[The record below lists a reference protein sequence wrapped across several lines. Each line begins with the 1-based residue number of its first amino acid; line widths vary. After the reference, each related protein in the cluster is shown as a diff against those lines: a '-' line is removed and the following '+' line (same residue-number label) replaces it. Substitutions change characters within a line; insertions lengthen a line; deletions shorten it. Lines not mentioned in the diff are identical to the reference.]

1 MSQNPE
7 EYRPPNPPGG
17 FTPPPGSGGYQN
29 PPTAGYTPG
38 PAQQGYQSPQPPY
51 QQIQPPAPQKSFLV
65 TWILSLL
72 VGVFGVDRFYL
83 GKIGTG
89 IAKLLTFGGL
99 GVWALVDLILVLA
112 NKQTDKYR
120 RPLEGYDKHKV
131 VALIV
136 TAVFIVV
143 SLAFNAT
150 RSASTTP
157 AAVPVPTTSSSAKA
171 DPAAQ
176 SSATAS
182 SAPKPSSTPSA
193 AKTTPPPAPAAPK
206 VATQTFNGVGDDIV
220 TASLSGEPA
229 IVTFTCNPCSSNT
242 VLKTNGRDSL
252 LVNEIGSYTGS
263 HIIDMTTGSTT
274 SEFTIN
280 AEGTWSLTVADVST
294 IPTTNGPV
302 TGHGDQVVL
311 LGGKSTKAAIT
322 YVGERNF
329 VVKGYGGSR
338 TELAVNTI
346 GSYTGTVKLTGPGF
360 VQVTSSGDWTITPG

>member
-7 EYRPPNPPGG
+7 GYRPPNPSEGS
-17 FTPPPGSGGYQN
+17 TPAGPGSYQA
-29 PPTAGYTPG
+29 PQSQGHVPS
-38 PAQQGYQSPQPPY
+38 PANQAYHAPQVPY
-51 QQIQPPAPQKSFLV
+51 QQFQPHPPQKSFLV

-83 GKIGTG
+83 GKVGTG

-136 TAVFIVV
+136 TAAFIVV
-143 SLAFNAT
+143 SIALNAT
-150 RSASTTP
+150 RGAATLP
-157 AAVPVPTTSSSAKA
+157 AAVPVPATSPSANSE
-171 DPAAQ
+171 PAKQ
-176 SSATAS
+176 PSATATS
-182 SAPKPSSTPSA
+182 VPKPSSTPSA
-193 AKTTPPPAPAAPK
+193 AKTTAPPAPAAPK
-206 VATQTFNGVGDDIV
+206 VATQTFSGVGDDV
-220 TASLSGEPA
+220 VAASLSGAPA
-229 IVTFTCNPCSSNT
+229 IVTFTCDPCSRNT

-252 LVNEIGSYTGS
+252 LVNTIGSYTGT
-263 HIIDMTTGSTT
+263 HIVDTSSGSTT

-280 AEGTWSLTVADVST
+280 AQGSWSLTVADITT
-294 IPTTNGPV
+294 IPSTTGPV
-302 TGHGDQVVL
+302 SGHGDQVIL
-311 LGGKSTKAAIT
+311 LAGKSTKAAIT

-329 VVKGYGGSR
+329 VVQGYGGSR
-338 TELAVNTI
+338 SELAVNTI

-360 VQVTSSGDWTITPG
+360 VQVTSSGDWTIAPS